1 MGESFLFNWFRKSA
15 DQLKAIREKNKDKLT
30 PKQLEQLD
38 KLIEQKENESK

>member
-1 MGESFLFNWFRKSA
+1 MGENFFLLWFRKSA

-38 KLIEQKENESK
+38 KLIEQKEN

>member
-1 MGESFLFNWFRKSA
+1 MGQNTIFLWFRKSA